1 MNEELLDIV
10 DSLERCYNS
19 WREQVVG
26 ILDEDDTDIIKD
38 TTYDNSK
45 NWNRIRRRNGQE
57 NTNVLWHLSPNGV
70 YDFIR

>member
-19 WREQVVG
+19 WREQVVA
-26 ILDEDDTDIIKD
+26 ILDEEDTDIIKD

-45 NWNRIRRRNGQE
+45 N
-57 NTNVLWHLSPNGV
+57 
-70 YDFIR
+70 